1 MPPTHP
7 ILFSRAPVA
16 GQTKTRLAR
25 EIGPEAAR
33 DFHLA
38 CLADAIETLDLFREC
53 RRESGRGSSAPGE
66 VACHLFITPPGS
78 ERVFGANNIVWPA
91 HFRVWPQKDGDLGAR
106 MADALAAVL
115 EGEEDGRALLMGSDL
130 PLLTPSHL
138 EEALTALDTADV
150 VFGPSEDGGY
160 FLVGM
165 KQPHPRLFESGR
177 WGGGAVLAE
186 TLNLAERE
194 GLRAAMISSLP
205 DVDTLADLERVRAH
219 LLFQSLGGRR
229 AVRFIRKLGREKS
242 PSGAERAG

>member
-1 MPPTHP
+1 MTAVHL

-25 EIGPEAAR
+25 EIGPVPAR

-38 CLADAIETLDLFREC
+38 CLADAIETLDLFKER
-53 RRESGRGSSAPGE
+53 RREGGPRSPAPGE

-78 ERVFGANNIVWPA
+78 ERVFGEKGLSWPA
-91 HFRVWPQKDGDLGAR
+91 HFRVWPQKDGDLGGR

-138 EEALTALDTADV
+138 EEALAALDTADV

-165 KQPHPRLFESGR
+165 KQPQPRLFEPGL
-177 WGGGAVLAE
+177 WGGSAVLAE
-186 TLNLAERE
+186 TLKLAERE
-194 GLRAAMISSLP
+194 GLRAAIISSLP

-219 LLFQSLGGRR
+219 SLFQNLSERR
-229 AVRFIRKLGREKS
+229 AVRLIRKLGRGK
-242 PSGAERAG
+242 PVSGAERTG